1 MRVPEIEN
9 LDDFTC
15 YLLTYVAEAD
25 LQVSL
30 EEKALILEH
39 VTEEKYQIIKRFI
52 DNRSD
57 YENLQLIN
65 FYKDEF
71 ITSAEERQAILEDL
85 AKVVHANKNVGA
97 MEQYMLR
104 AIQKFI

>member
-1 MRVPEIEN
+1 MRVPEIQN

-25 LQVSL
+25 LHVSP

-39 VTEEKYQIIKRFI
+39 VTEEKYQVIKRFI
-52 DNRSD
+52 NIRSD
-57 YENLQLIN
+57 YENLQLIS

-71 ITSAEERQAILEDL
+71 ITSPEERQSILDEL
-85 AKVVHANKNVGA
+85 ARVVHANKNAGV